1 MVQIAKLFL
10 LSSVTDDDFVR
21 WGFAQQYAMKKI
33 TCSTFSSF
41 HPSYFYQF
49 LKSFLFILEV
59 QTRYTEHFRVLGNS
73 FLCKGLQY
81 VMLVFVFV
89 IVFRQVVEGISLALD
104 PNMDLTS
111 KAIPVGNA
119 LALSL

>member
-10 LSSVTDDDFVR
+10 LSSVTDNDFVR

-49 LKSFLFILEV
+49 LKSFLFLYWRYKLDILNTSV
-59 QTRYTEHFRVLGNS
+59 CWGIHF
-73 FLCKGLQY
+73 
-81 VMLVFVFV
+81 
-89 IVFRQVVEGISLALD
+89 LASEY
-104 PNMDLTS
+104 NM
-111 KAIPVGNA
+111 
-119 LALSL
+119 